1 MLLSKGL
8 ACLNIHCLSSSTYIQ
23 MCLSNLPIKKQ
34 KLSTSLGINH
44 FPREISYEY
53 YLCGLI
59 INFKLLYK
67 KKNKNAGLLLLKD
80 LAKIS
85 HRGLKSRDSARS
97 LAHIHCF
104 SYLGLLPKGF
114 PGCHFPSSWL
124 VFLSLVSDET
134 PFYVLPFRVFIAMSV
149 VWKKQ

>member
-1 MLLSKGL
+1 M
-8 ACLNIHCLSSSTYIQ
+8 
-23 MCLSNLPIKKQ
+23 
-34 KLSTSLGINH
+34 
-44 FPREISYEY
+44 
-53 YLCGLI
+53 
-59 INFKLLYK
+59 
-67 KKNKNAGLLLLKD
+67 LLKD

-85 HRGLKSRDSARS
+85 HRGLKSRDLASS

-124 VFLSLVSDET
+124 VFLSVVSDET
-134 PFYVLPFRVFIAMSV
+134 PFYVLPFRVFIVMSV